1 MSSLLLRKPPL
12 FPSNDF
18 RLPKLLPSVFPH
30 FFSVFFSSSFFSFLF
45 VSVLIFLLVCWQRP
59 GWPGCGFWR
68 DPYVW
73 SRHGRC
79 QGGHICS
86 SLSQCGAAC
95 GGAWMCGCMDGWLD
109 RHGLLAC
116 TLIFVCWCP
125 ALVSLSLSLC
135 GLALTSVV
143 FSAESVS
150 PKVGPPVSQKMPFL
164 PSIFP
169 FQPL

>member
-1 MSSLLLRKPPL
+1 MPRIVSIKEFYPTCPLSFSGSLLSSPQMTFDCQSSFPL
-12 FPSNDF
+12 SFHISSQCF
-18 RLPKLLPSVFPH
+18 FLLL
-30 FFSVFFSSSFFSFLF
+30 FFSFLF

-116 TLIFVCWCP
+116 TLIFVC
-125 ALVSLSLSLC
+125 
-135 GLALTSVV
+135 
-143 FSAESVS
+143 
-150 PKVGPPVSQKMPFL
+150 
-164 PSIFP
+164 
-169 FQPL
+169 